1 MIKTITFEG
10 HEFEYEQREA
20 KSYRNIKRIA
30 RAKEDPNV
38 VFDVAESLFCGK
50 DEEYAE
56 LLDDDF
62 GNIHIANGSSQNFP
76 FYGFVHAQS
85 RIDCGYNISLE
96 LLGH

>member
-62 GNIHIANGSSQNFP
+62 GKFG
-76 FYGFVHAQS
+76 
-85 RIDCGYNISLE
+85 E
-96 LLGH
+96 LIGAVFTNEGEAAKN